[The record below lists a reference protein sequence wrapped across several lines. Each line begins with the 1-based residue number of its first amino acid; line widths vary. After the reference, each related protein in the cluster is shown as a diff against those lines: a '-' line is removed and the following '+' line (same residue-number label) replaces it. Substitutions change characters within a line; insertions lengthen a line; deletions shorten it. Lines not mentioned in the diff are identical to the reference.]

1 MICEDCEGTGNAID
15 MPCNI
20 CKGTGE
26 IEDEL
31 D

>member
-1 MICEDCEGTGNAID
+1 MKCKDCEGTGNAIE
-15 MPCNI
+15 MPCNK